1 MAIKPGE
8 MFKPSAGFAF
18 GGGGGGG
25 APAGGGGAK
34 IEHRIGVKA
43 PARVLWS
50 IISDLPRWSEWNPIY
65 PKAQGEIRIGSVLTL
80 TLALPGEAHRTIQPV
95 VQDWVPD
102 EQLHWRLTMLGGL
115 VKNVRF
121 IEIEKLSEENSILS
135 NGEIFGGLMGPSIA
149 RRMRKSIRK
158 GFTEMG
164 EILAARAE
172 AAWRAEAG
180 DPTSRS

>member
-18 GGGGGGG
+18 GGGDAAGS
-25 APAGGGGAK
+25 GGGGAK

-43 PARVLWS
+43 PAKVIWS
-50 IISDLPRWSEWNPIY
+50 IIADLPRWSEWNPIY
-65 PKAQGEIRIGSVLTL
+65 PKAEGEIRIGSVLTL

-102 EQLHWRLTMLGGL
+102 EQLHWRLSMLGGL
-115 VKNVRF
+115 VRNVRF
-121 IEIEKLSEENSILS
+121 IEIEALSDENCILS
-135 NGEIFGGLMGPSIA
+135 NGEIFGGFMGPSVA
-149 RRMRKSIRK
+149 RRMRKSIRR

-164 EILAARAE
+164 EVLAARAE

-180 DPTSRS
+180 TPTSAS